1 MTPEAEELR
10 RQVQALE
17 QRLAR
22 QRKAREDAEDVA
34 ERATRDLYERVQ
46 ELERIRVQLSEAKE
60 QAERANQA
68 KSAFLANMSH
78 EIRTPLTA
86 IIGLAYLTMRRA
98 DDPRIRKSLSDI
110 HESGNHLLGLVSD
123 ILDLS
128 KLEADKIVLEE
139 VDLSIDGLL
148 ERVSTM
154 TATRAQAQGL
164 ELAFSVQPGVPRIV
178 RGDPVR
184 LAQLLLNYVT
194 NAIKFTERGNVTVGV
209 GMEQDG
215 TDSLMLRFSV
225 TDTGVGIPA
234 EELPRLF
241 RPFEQLDS
249 TDTRRHGGSGL
260 GLAICRRLAERM
272 GGAVGASSVPGQGS
286 TFWFTA
292 RVDRVDRASPSS
304 PHADLAGRRV
314 LVVDDNPTAREVIA
328 GLLSPFPLTV
338 RTAGSGE
345 EAVAEVLAARRTGN
359 AFDVLLLDW
368 RMPGLDGIDTALR
381 IRDLLRG
388 AACPEILLIT
398 AHGRDEAVGAAAR
411 AGIHHVISK
420 PVTESSLID
429 SLVRVMGSPEAA
441 VSLEERKRL
450 DEDRQEQPLP
460 QLAGRRL
467 LVVDDVPLNL
477 EILRG
482 LLEAAGCVVGTAESG
497 MEAVDRASRENFD
510 LALLDIQMPVMDG
523 LATAREL
530 RRIPGRE
537 KLPLLAVTAN
547 VMEEDHRRY
556 LAGGLDAVLCKPVE
570 PSLLY
575 AAVARLLGATTSTPA
590 APTPA
595 APPPDAETDFD
606 ADAALHQLGGDPA
619 LLQRSIESF
628 VRSNAGEA
636 GRIRALLQA
645 GDLKQVASQL
655 HRLKGTSAMLA
666 SRRTSALAAR
676 LERRLKHPPHQ
687 PPSAEELDE
696 LDAALTA
703 ACEAMLLAR
712 GI

>member
-215 TDSLMLRFSV
+215 TDSLVLRFSV

-292 RVDRVDRASPSS
+292 RVGRVDRAAPSS

-328 GLLSPFPLTV
+328 GLLNPFPLSV

-345 EAVAEVLAARRTGN
+345 EAVSEVLSARRTGD

-368 RMPGLDGIDTALR
+368 RMPGLDGIETAMR
-381 IRDLLRG
+381 IRELMHG

-429 SLVRVMGSPEAA
+429 SLVRVMGSPDATA
-441 VSLEERKRL
+441 SPEERTRIAA
-450 DEDRQEQPLP
+450 DRPEDALP
-460 QLAGRRL
+460 QLTGRRL

-482 LLEAAGCVVGTAESG
+482 LLEAAGCIVSTAESG
-497 MEAVDRASRENFD
+497 MEAVERASRESFD

-556 LAGGLDAVLCKPVE
+556 LAGGLDAVLCKPVQ

-575 AAVARLLGATTSTPA
+575 AAVARLLGATSPAPA
-590 APTPA
+590 APTSA
-595 APPPDAETDFD
+595 APPPEAETDFD
-606 ADAALHQLGGDPA
+606 ADSALHQLGGDPA

-666 SRRTSALAAR
+666 CRRTAALAAR
-676 LERRLKHPPHQ
+676 LERRLKLPPQQ
-687 PPSAEELDE
+687 PPSSADLDE
-696 LDAALTA
+696 LDGALTA
-703 ACEAMLLAR
+703 ACEAMLMAR